1 MICGKKVAMVL
12 FNGRKYTVDFDEL
25 REMTDYYG
33 NFKIDNNDVVTVIHN
48 HRNYMVN
55 SVDLHEIPVDLT
67 FYKEDLDE
75 DSAQLHRSQ
84 GAGLITPSPLR
95 VRFASLADDRSGDKI
110 VRFSSQSIHYPT
122 DEVHPPGIKDAE
134 YVGFGSN
141 DSGDWFGQDNND
153 GNDLYDKDE
162 TSTAQPSTLG
172 GGGDGRGGCAAARQQ
187 GYYPT
192 LVGKRTG
199 VTVSSQEQVTFDSP
213 SSGKDVLFENHD
225 AFSAAA
231 EDEVSMP
238 NVTSSNVV
246 LPPFPCEIGKFW
258 FILTYQYQR

>member
-1 MICGKKVAMVL
+1 MIRGKKVAMVL

-33 NFKIDNNDVVTVIHN
+33 NFKIDNNEVVTVFHN

-55 SVDLHEIPVDLT
+55 SVDLHEIPVEFM

-75 DSAQLHRSQ
+75 DSAPLRRSH
-84 GAGLITPSPLR
+84 GAGLITPSLILRSSPLR

-110 VRFSSQSIHYPT
+110 VRFSSQHYPT
-122 DEVHPPGIKDAE
+122 DEVPPPGIKDAE

-162 TSTAQPSTLG
+162 TSTAQPSTVG
-172 GGGDGRGGCAAARQQ
+172 GGGDGRVVV
-187 GYYPT
+187 PP
-192 LVGKRTG
+192 LVSRATIQHWS
-199 VTVSSQEQVTFDSP
+199 VNALE
-213 SSGKDVLFENHD
+213 
-225 AFSAAA
+225 
-231 EDEVSMP
+231 
-238 NVTSSNVV
+238 
-246 LPPFPCEIGKFW
+246 
-258 FILTYQYQR
+258 